1 VKIAVLLCT
10 KNGARYI
17 QKQLIS
23 IKEQNIGEIDLYIS
37 DNNSSDGT
45 IKIVEDFAE
54 VNKEIN
60 IIFLSGRD
68 LHFANNYVFLA
79 KSINKAYKYY
89 AFCDQDDIW
98 LKCHLK
104 RGVSYLE
111 KIESKKA
118 LLYCSRTM
126 LINEDDTKIGKSQK
140 FIKKPF
146 FQNAL
151 VQSIAGANTMIFNK
165 EAFDLLTKI
174 SINESIIS
182 HDWLLYILVS
192 GSGGEVIYNQIPT
205 VLYRQH
211 DKNIIGSNMGIF
223 NKLKRLMMVLKGE
236 YRDYNLSN
244 FNQIEYVN
252 KLSNQNYKIY
262 ECYKKSVNG
271 AILLR
276 LFYLFKSGV
285 YRQSF
290 LGQLGLIISV
300 FVTKRR
306 FVK

>member
-1 VKIAVLLCT
+1 MKIAVLLCT

>member
-1 VKIAVLLCT
+1 MKIAVLLCT

-17 QKQLIS
+17 QKQLVS

-37 DNNSSDGT
+37 DNKSSDGT
-45 IKIVEDFAE
+45 KKIVEDFAE
-54 VNKEIN
+54 TNKNIN
-60 IIFLSGRD
+60 IIFISGKD
-68 LHFANNYVFLA
+68 LHFANNYVLLA
-79 KSINKAYKYY
+79 KSIKKAYRFY

-111 KIESKKA
+111 KIESQKA
-118 LLYCSRTM
+118 LLYCSRTI
-126 LINEDDTKIGKSQK
+126 LINEDDKKIGKSQK

-174 SINESIIS
+174 SINNRIVS

-192 GSGGEVIYNQIPT
+192 GSGGEVIYNQTPT

-211 DKNIIGSNMGIF
+211 DKNIIGSNMGIL
-223 NKLKRLMMVLKGE
+223 NKLKRLVMVLRGE

-244 FNQIEYVN
+244 FKQIEYVN
-252 KLSNQNYKIY
+252 ALSRTNYKIY
-262 ECYKKSVNG
+262 ECYKKSING
-271 AILLR
+271 SIFLR

-285 YRQSF
+285 YRQSV

-300 FVTKRR
+300 FVTKGR
-306 FVK
+306 FIK